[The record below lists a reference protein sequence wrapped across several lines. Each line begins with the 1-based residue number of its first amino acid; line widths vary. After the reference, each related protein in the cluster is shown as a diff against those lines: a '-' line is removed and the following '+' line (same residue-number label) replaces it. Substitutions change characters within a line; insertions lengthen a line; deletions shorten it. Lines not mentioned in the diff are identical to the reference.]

1 MQIIR
6 IGLPE
11 EEKEFQIFE
20 IKKGVF
26 NQISIFDPFDQ
37 FTSRLKLEDLFYF
50 RISPNENDI
59 VGTVHAMCRGNINI
73 DELNDTD
80 SEGEEGEEGEYL
92 FQRIDRNVNIIKIKT
107 ILSIQL
113 DDQSFN
119 QLNGINNIYIN
130 LYKLD

>member
-6 IGLPE
+6 IGLQE

-20 IKKGVF
+20 IKKGIF

-37 FTSRLKLEDLFYF
+37 FTSRLKLGDLFYF

-73 DELNDTD
+73 DELSDTD
-80 SEGEEGEEGEYL
+80 SEGEEEYI

-113 DDQSFN
+113 DDHIFN

>member
-1 MQIIR
+1 MQFIR

-20 IKKGVF
+20 IKKGIF

-37 FTSRLKLEDLFYF
+37 FTSSLQIKDLFYF
-50 RISPNENDI
+50 RILPTENNM
-59 VGTVHAMCRGNINI
+59 VGTVHAMCKGNINI
-73 DELNDTD
+73 DELSDTD
-80 SEGEEGEEGEYL
+80 SEDEEEGEEYL
-92 FQRIDRNVNIIKIKT
+92 FQRIDRNVNVKT
-107 ILSIQL
+107 ILNIQL
-113 DDQSFN
+113 DQHIFN

>member
-20 IKKGVF
+20 IKKGIF

-37 FTSRLKLEDLFYF
+37 FTSRLKLGDLFYF
-50 RISPNENDI
+50 RISPNENDM
-59 VGTVHAMCRGNINI
+59 VGTNHAMCRGNINI
-73 DELNDTD
+73 DESSDTD
-80 SEGEEGEEGEYL
+80 SEGEEEYI

-113 DDQSFN
+113 DDHIFN

>member
-1 MQIIR
+1 MQFIR

-20 IKKGVF
+20 IKKGIF

-37 FTSRLKLEDLFYF
+37 FTSSLQIKDLFYF
-50 RISPNENDI
+50 RILPTENNM
-59 VGTVHAMCRGNINI
+59 VGTVHAMCKGNINI
-73 DELNDTD
+73 DELSDTD
-80 SEGEEGEEGEYL
+80 SEDEEEGEEYL
-92 FQRIDRNVNIIKIKT
+92 FQRIDRNVNVNVKT
-107 ILSIQL
+107 ILNIQL
-113 DDQSFN
+113 DQHIFN

>member
-1 MQIIR
+1 MQFIR

-20 IKKGVF
+20 IKKGIF

-37 FTSRLKLEDLFYF
+37 FTSSLQIKDLFYF
-50 RISPNENDI
+50 RILPTENNM
-59 VGTVHAMCRGNINI
+59 VGTFHAMCKGNINI
-73 DELNDTD
+73 DELSDTD
-80 SEGEEGEEGEYL
+80 SEEEGEEGEEYL
-92 FQRIDRNVNIIKIKT
+92 FQRIVKT
-107 ILSIQL
+107 ILNIQL
-113 DDQSFN
+113 DQHTFN

>member
-1 MQIIR
+1 MQFIR

-20 IKKGVF
+20 IKKGIF

-37 FTSRLKLEDLFYF
+37 FTSSLQIKDLFYF
-50 RISPNENDI
+50 RILPTENNM
-59 VGTVHAMCRGNINI
+59 VGTVHAMCKGNINI
-73 DELNDTD
+73 DELSDTD
-80 SEGEEGEEGEYL
+80 SEDEEGEEYL
-92 FQRIDRNVNIIKIKT
+92 FQRIVKT
-107 ILSIQL
+107 ILNIQL
-113 DDQSFN
+113 DQHTFN

>member
-6 IGLPE
+6 IGLQE

-20 IKKGVF
+20 IKKGIF

-37 FTSRLKLEDLFYF
+37 FTSRLKLGDLFYF

-59 VGTVHAMCRGNINI
+59 VGTVHAICRGNINI
-73 DELNDTD
+73 DELSDTD
-80 SEGEEGEEGEYL
+80 SEEEGEYI

-107 ILSIQL
+107 ILNIQL
-113 DDQSFN
+113 DDQIFN